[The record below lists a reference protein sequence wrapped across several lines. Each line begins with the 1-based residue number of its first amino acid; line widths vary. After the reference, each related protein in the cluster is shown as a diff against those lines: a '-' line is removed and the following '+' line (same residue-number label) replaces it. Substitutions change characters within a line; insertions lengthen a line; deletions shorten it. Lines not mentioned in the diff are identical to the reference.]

1 MAVLKAS
8 DDGAQFMARARRDA
22 RGDATAVMRMGQWRS
37 WLGAII
43 FLTALTPGI
52 TWATAAREYQIKA
65 VFLFNFTQFVV
76 WPPEHF
82 ADEHAPLVI
91 GILGSDPYG
100 DYLDETVRGE
110 KVGGRALVVE
120 RYRSV
125 DDVVACQVLFISS
138 SEARRFPEIFA
149 RLRQRP
155 ILTVTDAGGAGQ
167 AGGIIRFFTENNH
180 VRLQIDVA
188 AAKTAGLTIS
198 SKLLRA
204 ADIIGGD
211 GE

>member
-1 MAVLKAS
+1 MRIGKW
-8 DDGAQFMARARRDA
+8 RR
-22 RGDATAVMRMGQWRS
+22 
-37 WLGAII
+37 WLCIGLL
-43 FLTALTPGI
+43 LTGLAPGF
-52 TWATAAREYQIKA
+52 TSATAAREYQIKA

-76 WPPEHF
+76 WPPEQF
-82 ADEHAPLVI
+82 VDDHAPLVI

-100 DYLDETVRGE
+100 NYLDETVRGE

-125 DDVVACQVLFISS
+125 DDIAACQVLFISS
-138 SEARRFPEIFA
+138 SEARRFQDIFA

-155 ILTVTDAGGAGQ
+155 VLTVTDAGDAGQ
-167 AGGIIRFFTENNH
+167 AGGIIRFVTENNH
-180 VRLQIDVA
+180 VRLQIDVR
-188 AAKTAGLTIS
+188 AAKAAGLTIS